1 MPLIPALRRQR
12 QADLCEIKDR
22 LVYRASARTGSK
34 ATQRKPVSKNKTKQT
49 TQINQPKKKKTPYII
64 KINFTQFSLHCWV

>member
-34 ATQRKPVSKNKTKQT
+34 ATQRKPVSKNKTKT
-49 TQINQPKKKKTPYII
+49 NNTNQPTKKKNPYII